1 MTLKPFLDDC
11 CFGSITNK
19 SPLISTE
26 LLSLSNAD
34 QGTETHTS
42 AMLPASTTY

>member
-19 SPLISTE
+19 SPLIS
-26 LLSLSNAD
+26 LSNAD